1 MTSTTAHDAEQAHIV
16 GYGTFIK
23 VWGVLVALTGALV
36 ALSASH
42 RPNLALVGLLVIT
55 PTKASLVFFYFM
67 HLKYERTALKCLVAT
82 TISVLIILAHLA
94 ISDYLL
100 RYITMMGGSSSVSDK
115 VNAVFLYISAL

>member
-16 GYGTFIK
+16 GYGTLIK

-42 RPNLALVGLLVIT
+42 RPNLALLGLLVIT

-67 HLKYERTALKCLVAT
+67 HLKYESTALKYMVVAA
-82 TISVLIILAHLA
+82 ISVLVIFVGLTFA
-94 ISDYLL
+94 DYLY
-100 RYITMMGGSSSVSDK
+100 R
-115 VNAVFLYISAL
+115 